1 MTNESAYQL
10 VKKYINTQFETH
22 RRYIAVKDQ
31 SAAKA
36 ERDRALGFLATLR
49 TEEPVQPTLLAEPIP
64 FDYTPEISLKIDQLD
79 KAIDVAN
86 GANDYA
92 RATALRAR
100 KGIMLRS
107 IGA

>member
-10 VKKYINTQFETH
+10 VRKYINTQFESH
-22 RRYIAVKDQ
+22 RRYIAIKDQ
-31 SAAKA
+31 AAAKA
-36 ERDRALGFLATLR
+36 ERDRALAMLATMR
-49 TEEPVQPTLLAEPIP
+49 TEEPVLAEPIP
-64 FDYTPEISLKIDQLD
+64 FEYTPELSLKLDQME
-79 KAIDVAN
+79 KAIDTAN

-100 KGIMLRS
+100 KGQMLRS

>member
-1 MTNESAYQL
+1 MTNESAYKL
-10 VKKYINTQFETH
+10 VRRYIDAQFESH
-22 RRYIAVKDQ
+22 RRYIAIKDQ
-31 SAAKA
+31 AAA
-36 ERDRALGFLATLR
+36 RVERDRVLAMLATMR

-64 FDYTPEISLKIDQLD
+64 FEYTPELSLKIDQMD
-79 KAIDVAN
+79 KAIDTAN

-100 KGIMLRS
+100 KSQMLRS